1 MRIVEFMRQLWQG
14 IRQAWAQLSLTARV
28 NIVLASLTV
37 AVLIG
42 LSVYFGARP
51 QYVTLVSDIEP
62 ANLAKIT
69 DALTAGG
76 VTYRLD
82 QSNTVL
88 QVPLTQRSQAQ
99 LLLAEKDLPVGR
111 RLLPGFELFAQ
122 TELMTNQWLQDVK
135 FMRALQGEI
144 QRQLN
149 AFDFIEDS
157 YVLIREAKEELFA
170 ADQKPS
176 EAAVTLK
183 TTRPLTKREVKAIVS
198 IVDHAG
204 GPNLHPGNITVTT
217 TRGEVLYL
225 PPENTYA
232 ALASSKLEFVAELEK
247 QREAKLRDTLREMGV
262 RGTVSVSAVV
272 DFDQKEVTDDQISA
286 GTELST
292 YTTETSSTGSDVLP
306 QGTPGATANLP
317 ESAASGGTSTNEKTS
332 EEIINYEPSRRMTR
346 TRTDPGDVVKYIVTL
361 VVEGE
366 YKQTQSADGSTGR
379 EYAGLSESRRQ
390 LFIDLAKAAV
400 GEGRSPTEVQLYD
413 QPFNIEGLTPEGNV
427 GAVVTEMGQTVSAW
441 LWPATQILLIIGA
454 FMLVRRALARAVY
467 VAKPI
472 EEEEEA
478 PVELPEATREDLR
491 RQEVEQEI
499 FRLSQEQPDVVAAL
513 IRNWLAEEEE

>member
-1 MRIVEFMRQLWQG
+1 MRQLWQG

-28 NIVLASLTV
+28 NILLASLAVV
-37 AVLIG
+37 ALIG

-62 ANLAKIT
+62 ANLTKIT
-69 DALTAGG
+69 DALTAEGI
-76 VTYRLD
+76 TYRLE
-82 QSNTVL
+82 QNNTVL
-88 QVPLTQRSQAQ
+88 QVPLTQRSRAQ
-99 LLLAEKDLPVGR
+99 LVLAEKDLPVGR
-111 RLLPGFELFAQ
+111 RVLPGFELFAQ

-135 FMRALQGEI
+135 FMRAIQGEI

-183 TTRPLTKREVKAIVS
+183 TTRPLTKREVKAIIS

-217 TRGEVLYL
+217 TKGEVLYL
-225 PPENTYA
+225 PPENEYA
-232 ALASSKLEFVAELEK
+232 ALASSKLEYIAELEK
-247 QREAKLRDTLREMGV
+247 QREAKLRDKLREMGV

-272 DFDQKEVTDDQISA
+272 DFDQKEVTDDQITA

-292 YTTETSSTGSDVLP
+292 YTTETSTSGSDVLP

-332 EEIINYEPSRRMTR
+332 EEIINYEPSRRTTR
-346 TRTDPGDVVKYIVTL
+346 TKTDPGDVVKYIVTL

-366 YKQTQSADGSTGR
+366 YKETQAADGSAAR
-379 EYAGLSESRRQ
+379 EYTGLSESRKQ

-413 QPFNIEGLTPEGNV
+413 QPFDIEGLTAEGSAA
-427 GAVVTEMGQTVSAW
+427 AVASGLGQTVSNW
-441 LWPATQILLIIGA
+441 LWPAAEILLIIGA

-467 VAKPI
+467 VAKPV

-499 FRLSQEQPDVVAAL
+499 IRLSQEQPDVVAAL

>member
-1 MRIVEFMRQLWQG
+1 MEFMRQLWQG
-14 IRQAWAQLSLTARV
+14 IRQAWGQLSLTARV
-28 NIVLASLTV
+28 NIALATL
-37 AVLIG
+37 AVVGLIG

-51 QYVTLVSDIEP
+51 QYVTLVSDVEP
-62 ANLAKIT
+62 ANLTKIT
-69 DALTAGG
+69 DALSAEGI
-76 VTYRLD
+76 TYRLE
-82 QSNTVL
+82 QNNTVV
-88 QVPLTQRSQAQ
+88 QVPVPQRSRAQ
-99 LLLAEKDLPVGR
+99 LVLAEKDLPVGR
-111 RLLPGFELFAQ
+111 CVLPGFELFAQ

-157 YVLIREAKEELFA
+157 YVLIREAREEFFA
-170 ADQKPS
+170 ADQKPL

-232 ALASSKLEFVAELEK
+232 ALASSKLEYIAELEK
-247 QREAKLRDTLREMGV
+247 QRETKLRDKLKEMGV

-272 DFDQKEVTDDQISA
+272 DFDQKDVTDDQISEGA
-286 GTELST
+286 ELST
-292 YTTETSSTGSDVLP
+292 YTTETSSSGGDVLP

-317 ESAASGGTSTNEKTS
+317 ESAMAAGGTSSSEKTS
-332 EEIINYEPSRRMTR
+332 EEIINYEPSRKTTR

-366 YKQTQSADGSTGR
+366 YKDTTAADGSTAR
-379 EYAGLSESRRQ
+379 EYAGLSETRKQ

-413 QPFNIEGLTPEGNV
+413 QPFDIEGLTPEGTGV
-427 GAVVTEMGQTVSAW
+427 SVSSGISETLGAWA
-441 LWPATQILLIIGA
+441 WPALQILLIIGA
-454 FMLVRRALARAVY
+454 FMLVHRALARAVY
-467 VAKPI
+467 VAKPV
-472 EEEEEA
+472 EEEEEL
-478 PVELPEATREDLR
+478 PVEIPEATREDLR

-499 FRLSQEQPDVVAAL
+499 IRLSQEQPDVVAAL